1 MLWPEYITVSETDE
15 RLLARILKGD
25 EPAFTELYR
34 RRQGPIYRFALHMTH
49 SVAAAED
56 VTQETFLTLMESG
69 RRFDSARGTVLSF
82 LFGIAR
88 NHVWR
93 RIEKDSRTE
102 PVEAIEEYARGARAR
117 QGEALNGGQDLMEV
131 LTRRETVELV
141 RCAVRSLPD
150 VYREVV
156 VLCDLESLSYEE
168 ASVVLICPIGT
179 VRSRLNR
186 ARAILAQ
193 KLASHAVRNCV

>member
-1 MLWPEYITVSETDE
+1 LLPWTEFITVSESDE
-15 RLLARILKGD
+15 TLLARMLKGD

-34 RRQGPIYRFALHMTH
+34 RRQAPIYRFALHMTH
-49 SVAAAED
+49 STAAAED
-56 VTQETFLTLMESG
+56 VTQETFLALIESG
-69 RRFDSARGTVLSF
+69 RRFDGSRGTVLSF

-88 NHVWR
+88 NHIWR

-102 PVEAIEEYARGARAR
+102 PVDLVEDHVGDE
-117 QGEALNGGQDLMEV
+117 DLMEE
-131 LTRRETVELV
+131 LTRRETVEQV

-156 VLCDLESLSYEE
+156 ILCDLENLSYEE
-168 ASVVLICPIGT
+168 SAVVLACPIGT

-186 ARAILAQ
+186 GRAILAQ
-193 KLASHAVRNCV
+193 KLASHAVRKCV